1 MRLYTS
7 KLSPFA
13 RKVRILILEK
23 DLQDRVELIESNPY
37 EATDAHLKANPLSK
51 VPTLTL
57 ATGES
62 LYDSYVICEY
72 LDALSNDRLM
82 PQGIDRLLALQ
93 QMALTDGLLQT
104 TFSIAVEMNRRAE
117 HQRSMEWVDRW
128 ANTLV
133 RGVDELA
140 TMLATYDDKLALP
153 HIGLVCVLDY
163 LDLRAADRVNWREQQ
178 PTLIDWYN
186 TFGNRPSMLQ
196 TRPTA

>member
-1 MRLYTS
+1 MKLYTS
-7 KLSPFA
+7 QLSPFA

-23 DLQDRVELIESNPY
+23 DLQERVELIDSNPY
-37 EATDAHLKANPLSK
+37 EATEEHLKANPLSK

-72 LDALSNDRLM
+72 LDALGSERLM

-104 TFSIAVEMNRRAE
+104 TFNIAVEINRRAE

-128 ANTLV
+128 ASMLV

-140 TMLATYDDKLALP
+140 LMLPTYDDKLALP
-153 HIGLVCVLDY
+153 HIGVVCVLDY
-163 LDLRAADRVNWREQQ
+163 LDLRAADHVNWREQQ
-178 PTLIDWYN
+178 PALIDWYN
-186 TFGNRPSMLQ
+186 TFGNRAAMIQ